1 MKYAGIIPNDTAAAP
16 GIGYTFFTQGCPHK
30 CKGCHNPETWDFNGG
45 LNFTEKTM
53 NKILSDINK
62 NGINRKLCIMGGEP
76 LCKENIPL
84 VRYIIEQVLEKYP
97 EKLEDIYI
105 WSGYTFDELLSMSAD
120 NSDLLYILTHCGY
133 IIDGKYEE
141 DKRDTSLYLRGSS
154 NQNII
159 YMGDKD
165 ARKFRQNKT
174 I

>member
-1 MKYAGIIPNDTAAAP
+1 MRYAKIEYNSISNGP
-16 GIGYTFFTQGCPHK
+16 GIRVVLWFQGCSLH
-30 CKGCHNPETWDFNGG
+30 CKGCHNPETWNFNGG

-84 VRYIIEQVLEKYP
+84 VRYIIEQVLKKYP

-105 WSGYTFDELLSMSAD
+105 WSGYTFDELLSMSTD

-133 IIDGKYEE
+133 IIDGRYEE

-174 I
+174 V

>member
-1 MKYAGIIPNDTAAAP
+1 
-16 GIGYTFFTQGCPHK
+16 
-30 CKGCHNPETWDFNGG
+30 
-45 LNFTEKTM
+45 
-53 NKILSDINK
+53 
-62 NGINRKLCIMGGEP
+62 MGGEP

-84 VRYIIEQVLEKYP
+84 VRYIIEQVLKKYP

-105 WSGYTFDELLSMSAD
+105 WSGYTFDELLSMSTD

-165 ARKFRQNKT
+165 AREFR
-174 I
+174 